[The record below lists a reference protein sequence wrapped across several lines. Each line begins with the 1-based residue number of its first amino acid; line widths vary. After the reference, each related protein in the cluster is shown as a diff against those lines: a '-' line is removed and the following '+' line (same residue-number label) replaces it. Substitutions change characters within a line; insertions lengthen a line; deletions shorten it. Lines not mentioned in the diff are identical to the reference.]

1 MSTHPQITLRAA
13 ALYVGAALVIGL
25 GIGYIYARS
34 GSGVQLGFESV
45 QPQDVDF
52 SPLWKAWHTIDARF
66 VPAAV
71 ASSTPYAA
79 TSTREAA
86 EKRVYGMISGLAD
99 SLDDPYSS
107 FLPPTE
113 NEEFVES
120 MSGLFEGVGM
130 EIDIRDEVLT
140 IVSPIKGTP
149 AFKAGLKAGDLVLKI
164 DGVSTQGVAVSD
176 AVKKIRGPKGTQ
188 VTLSILREEWSAPRD
203 IKVTRDV
210 INIPAVTTEQKE
222 GGVFVISVLTFTA
235 NAPDLF
241 RSALREFV
249 ESGSTK
255 LILDLRGNPGGYLDG
270 AVDMASWFLPSGAI
284 IVTEDYA
291 GNGQNIVH
299 RSSGYNIFNDNLKMV
314 VLVDKGSASASE
326 ILAIALRDHG
336 RAQLVGT
343 NTFGKGSVQEL
354 IEITPSTSLK
364 LTVAQWLSPDGSHIP
379 LTGIVPDIEV
389 TITEEDFKAGKDQQM
404 QKAIELVNSQ

>member
-1 MSTHPQITLRAA
+1 MRAA
-13 ALYVGAALVIGL
+13 LGYMVFTLVIGL
-25 GIGYIYARS
+25 GLGYTAARAGGTGGFGTDIG
-34 GSGVQLGFESV
+34 

-52 SPLWKAWHTIDARF
+52 SSLWKAWRIIDERF

-71 ASSTPYAA
+71 ASSTPYSAS
-79 TSTREAA
+79 STKEAA
-86 EKRVYGMISGLAD
+86 QKRVFGMISGLAE
-99 SLDDPYSS
+99 SLDDPYSF

-113 NEEFVES
+113 NEQFVES

-149 AFKAGLKAGDLVLKI
+149 AYKAGLKAGDLVLKI
-164 DGVSTQGVAVSD
+164 DGVSTQGVAVAD

-188 VTLSILREEWSAPRD
+188 VTLTILREAWNAPRE

-210 INIPAVTTEQKE
+210 INIPTVTTEQKE
-222 GGVFVISVLTFTA
+222 NGVFVISVLTFTA

-241 RSALREFV
+241 RTALREFV
-249 ESGSTK
+249 ESGSSK

-291 GNGQNIVH
+291 GNAQNIVN
-299 RSSGYNIFNDNLKMV
+299 RSSGYDVFNDNLKMV
-314 VLVDKGSASASE
+314 ILVDKGSASASE

-336 RAQLVGT
+336 VARLVGT

-354 IEITPSTSLK
+354 IDITPSTSLK
-364 LTVAQWLSPDGSHIP
+364 LTVAQWLSPNGSHIP
-379 LTGIVPDIEV
+379 LTGIVPD
-389 TITEEDFKAGKDQQM
+389 TIVELTEEDIKAGRDSQM
-404 QKAIELVNSQ
+404 AKAIELVNSQ